1 MKNAEGFKFMK
12 APAPGRIG
20 VPQPATSDYKPRE
33 QEQQPPFSHLGAS
46 FSGSSQQKHYRVKA
60 PSHI

>member
-20 VPQPATSDYKPRE
+20 VAQPATSDYKPRE
-33 QEQQPPFSHLGAS
+33 PEPPFSHLGAS
-46 FSGSSQQKHYRVKA
+46 FNG
-60 PSHI
+60 